1 MGEAIPPRPGIPV
14 RGSTSGQPLM
24 AAFDLL
30 GRRWAI
36 TVLWELRGDPVG
48 FRELRRSLPGLSSSV
63 LSTRLRELVTGGVAD
78 TSADGKYRLTPIGVE
93 LLYALAPLKAWSRNW
108 AQHLGVQDFEHGPV
122 EDLDRLP

>member
-1 MGEAIPPRPGIPV
+1 
-14 RGSTSGQPLM
+14 M

-48 FRELRRSLPGLSSSV
+48 FRDLRRSLAGISSSV
-63 LSTRLRELVTGGVAD
+63 LSTRLRELTAVGVAE
-78 TSADGKYRLTPIGVE
+78 TVADRKYRLTPIGIE

-108 AQHLGVQDFEHGPV
+108 AQHLGAESFGNNPV
-122 EDLDRLP
+122 DDVDRLP